1 MLQVPTNKG
10 FSQCIC
16 TTDVLLSNSTFFL
29 FQWSS
34 HSTSLQAR
42 EEASFAYL
50 DGHLVYIGKIDNIEI
65 HSFIHTP

>member
-1 MLQVPTNKG
+1 MYLYY
-10 FSQCIC
+10 
-16 TTDVLLSNSTFFL
+16 LLMYYYTLFL

-50 DGHLVYIGKIDNIEI
+50 DGHLVYIGKIDKD
-65 HSFIHTP
+65 